1 MTQTIR
7 IFFLIFNIFCIY
19 ISNTPNIYKKTV
31 KLSFNLLNNCKK
43 KEKRNT
49 HFVFTKKEKNKS
61 VLPPLNG
68 HFCQA
73 KTCPP
78 KQYRKRAREMFH
90 FGLIVLKLVSD
101 GRVSVGNLADIL
113 LLFFCCCCWVVA
125 GYIYINLQQV
135 LPIASE
141 LHRCFLLSLL
151 MLSDP

>member
-19 ISNTPNIYKKTV
+19 ILNTPNIYKKTV
-31 KLSFNLLNNCKK
+31 KLSFYSIIVKK
-43 KEKRNT
+43 KKKRNT

-90 FGLIVLKLVSD
+90 FGLIVLKLVSN
-101 GRVSVGNLADIL
+101 GRVSVGNLADILL

>member
-1 MTQTIR
+1 
-7 IFFLIFNIFCIY
+7 
-19 ISNTPNIYKKTV
+19 
-31 KLSFNLLNNCKK
+31 
-43 KEKRNT
+43 
-49 HFVFTKKEKNKS
+49 
-61 VLPPLNG
+61 
-68 HFCQA
+68 
-73 KTCPP
+73 
-78 KQYRKRAREMFH
+78 MFH

-113 LLFFCCCCWVVA
+113 LLLFFFCCCWVVA

>member
-43 KEKRNT
+43 KRKRNT

-73 KTCPP
+73 KTCLP

-113 LLFFCCCCWVVA
+113 LLFCCCCCWVVA

-141 LHRCFLLSLL
+141 
-151 MLSDP
+151 

>member
-1 MTQTIR
+1 MIR

-19 ISNTPNIYKKTV
+19 ILNTPNIYKITV
-31 KLSFNLLNNCKK
+31 KLSFYSIIVK
-43 KEKRNT
+43 KEKERNT

-101 GRVSVGNLADIL
+101 GRVLSVGNLADIL

-125 GYIYINLQQV
+125 GYIYI
-135 LPIASE
+135 
-141 LHRCFLLSLL
+141 
-151 MLSDP
+151 

>member
-1 MTQTIR
+1 
-7 IFFLIFNIFCIY
+7 
-19 ISNTPNIYKKTV
+19 
-31 KLSFNLLNNCKK
+31 
-43 KEKRNT
+43 
-49 HFVFTKKEKNKS
+49 
-61 VLPPLNG
+61 
-68 HFCQA
+68 
-73 KTCPP
+73 
-78 KQYRKRAREMFH
+78 MFH

-113 LLFFCCCCWVVA
+113 LLFCWVVA

>member
-1 MTQTIR
+1 MIR
-7 IFFLIFNIFCIY
+7 IFLKIFNIFCIY
-19 ISNTPNIYKKTV
+19 ILNTPNIYKITV
-31 KLSFNLLNNCKK
+31 KLSFYSIIAKKK
-43 KEKRNT
+43 KERNI